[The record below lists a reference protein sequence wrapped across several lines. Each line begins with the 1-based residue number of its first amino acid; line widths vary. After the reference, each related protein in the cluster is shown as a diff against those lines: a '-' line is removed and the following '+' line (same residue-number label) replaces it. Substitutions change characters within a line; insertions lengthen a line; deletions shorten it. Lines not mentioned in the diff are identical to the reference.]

1 MAAKTTSAAG
11 VFTDGTKWGGGVAPV
26 TAADTLTINHAMTWA
41 PAAGSSFQIGTGS
54 GAALTFGS
62 AGSLTITGLG
72 AFTLT
77 LAGSTAGGNV
87 STREFVVNATNG
99 AVTINI
105 DATGA
110 GAGFAMLVGNTYDG
124 GTGSPTWNRGGWD
137 LNGNATY
144 GITVASL
151 PSDGTKRSHFTGGS
165 NGGWGHVDA
174 DYVAFIRIGGASQA
188 AFAPSMDVRN
198 NTHTWSN
205 VTLNDCGQIT
215 LSGNGSYTATI
226 SHTDV
231 VSTNTATNGSTT
243 WPLSYSMSA
252 AGTRTFTR
260 CVWDKKIKIITPL
273 GLNAASCYFHNGWEG
288 TTGTYH
294 GGTLTNSFVRQT
306 FDSLI
311 TAFNVTNSV
320 LYWDNPAGS
329 NPHWIAT
336 NVSAAA
342 GTAFLL
348 NDNVVYYNGTDP
360 AGNIYTVAQSN
371 DADVT
376 VNNNLV
382 LPNAAG
388 SNSGALVTSS
398 GAVGAGSAITVNHNT
413 VFCKGQHVLEIGH
426 LQVSVES
433 PQRWVSFKSN
443 LCIGGTT
450 GYKCL
455 NVDNTTLQDIIA
467 PANANY
473 NGSYQIKTTSGV
485 AGFTN
490 EGRGYAAKWST
501 TPGANDVDGVDP
513 AFVNGS
519 ASFATWSA
527 SIGGAGTDEAA
538 RAAIQANPALA
549 ADLMAYLAAAYR
561 PTAAAYNGAAHDG
574 GTIGAFDWV
583 AVSSDPYGATKKWF
597 PGLGRRSR

>member
-1 MAAKTTSAAG
+1 MAAKTTSGAG
-11 VFTDGTKWGGGVAPV
+11 SFTDGTKWGGGVAPV

-41 PAAGSSFQIGTGS
+41 PGPGSSFQIGTGS
-54 GAALTFGS
+54 GVALTFGS
-62 AGSLTITGLG
+62 AGSLTLTPAG

-110 GAGFAMLVGNTYDG
+110 GAGFAMLVGN
-124 GTGSPTWNRGGWD
+124 GSDSGNTPYNSGGWA

-151 PSDGTKRSHFTGGS
+151 PSDGTKNSHFAGGT
-165 NGGWGHVDA
+165 NGGRNHIDA
-174 DYVAFIRIGGASQA
+174 SYVTFRRIGSSSQA
-188 AFAPSMDVRN
+188 AFSPHLDVRLK
-198 NTHTWSN
+198 THTWTN
-205 VTLNDCGQIT
+205 VTLDSCGQWT
-215 LSGNGSYTATI
+215 LNGDTNFTSTLVYTN
-226 SHTDV
+226 V
-231 VSTNTATNGSTT
+231 VSTNTLTNGTSTY
-243 WPLSYSMSA
+243 PLSFNMGA
-252 AGTRTFTR
+252 AGTRTFNGCRFDKTVKFIATR
-260 CVWDKKIKIITPL
+260 
-273 GLNAASCYFHNGWEG
+273 GFGGSGCYFHNGWEG

-574 GTIGAFDWV
+574 GTIGAF
-583 AVSSDPYGATKKWF
+583 AGASSALYMTGGGEGPAFGFLEA
-597 PGLGRRSR
+597 